1 MSFAVQFKSNNCVE
15 TMFGPFETLETAN
28 NFIKKQ
34 TGNLIDGYVSES
46 KLTFNCEFASRVVTT
61 IKDNTGNVICEY
73 NIFKLLSA

>member
-34 TGNLIDGYVSES
+34 TGNLTDGCVSES
-46 KLTFNCEFASRVVTT
+46 KLTFNCEFASWIVTT